1 MARLPQPGSDDGTWG
16 AILND
21 FLSTSHASDG
31 TLKPAAITD
40 AGAADD
46 STVVHTSG
54 AETVGGTK
62 TFSASPIVP
71 TPTLNTQAANKTYVD
86 SVASAGAPDATT
98 STKGIVQL
106 TGDLAGT
113 ADAPTVPGLAGKEP
127 TITAGN
133 NTQYYRGDKS
143 WQTLDKAAVG
153 LTNIDNTSDAN
164 KPISTATQT
173 ALNAKTPT
181 TRTITAGTGLTGG
194 GDLTADRTIAAN
206 FGSSAGTIAQG
217 NDSRITG
224 AEQTSNKGTANG
236 YAGLNNST
244 VVPTAQLGSGTADT
258 TTFLRGDNTWA
269 TAPAAPVSSV
279 AGKTGAVTL
288 VKGDVGLANL
298 DNTSDANKP
307 VSTAQQTALDG
318 KANTTITITAGTGL
332 TGGGDL
338 SANRTLAVVDDTST
352 QKVRISKDGT
362 LIGTHRELN
371 LVTGSNITLTATDN
385 TANNRTD
392 VTIAATNPTPAST
405 VVSETTFGTASAV
418 GTSAQYA
425 RADHTHG
432 TPNLATYS
440 TPLAS
445 DLPTT
450 SVTLVDVTGVSLSV
464 GVGTYEFE
472 FIMPYTGSVSA
483 GSGILLG
490 MNGPASSFLLYSLVI
505 QSANGTT
512 GNYYRNAFGVSQAG
526 PVVTTGGNVYFAR
539 VIGRITT
546 TASGTLQPQFACTNS
561 STTTTIKAGAYAKLQ
576 TF

>member
-16 AILND
+16 SILND

-31 TLKPAAITD
+31 TLKPAALTD

-46 STVVHTSG
+46 TTVVHTSG
-54 AETVGGTK
+54 AETIGGTK
-62 TFSASPIVP
+62 TFSASPVVP
-71 TPTLNTQAANKTYVD
+71 APSFGTHAASKAYVD
-86 SVASAGAPDATT
+86 SVASSGAPDATVT
-98 STKGIVQL
+98 SKGVVQL
-106 TGDLAGT
+106 AGDLAGT
-113 ADAPTVPGLAGKEP
+113 ASAPTVPGLASKEP
-127 TITAGN
+127 AILAGDS
-133 NTQYYRGDKS
+133 TQYYRGDKT
-143 WQTLDKAAVG
+143 WQTLDKSAVG
-153 LTNIDNTSDAN
+153 LVNADNTSDAN

-173 ALNAKTPT
+173 ALNTKIPT
-181 TRTITAGTGLTGG
+181 TRSIT
-194 GDLTADRTIAAN
+194 
-206 FGSSAGTIAQG
+206 
-217 NDSRITG
+217 TG
-224 AEQTSNKGTANG
+224 A
-236 YAGLNNST
+236 
-244 VVPTAQLGSGTADT
+244 
-258 TTFLRGDNTWA
+258 
-269 TAPAAPVSSV
+269 
-279 AGKTGAVTL
+279 
-288 VKGDVGLANL
+288 
-298 DNTSDANKP
+298 
-307 VSTAQQTALDG
+307 
-318 KANTTITITAGTGL
+318 GL

-338 SANRTLAVVDDTST
+338 SADRTLSVVDDTSV

-371 LVTGSNITLTATDN
+371 LITGSNVTLTATDN

-392 VTIAATNPTPAST
+392 ITIAVAAPTAAST
-405 VVSETTFGTASAV
+405 VVSETTFGAASAA
-418 GTSAQYA
+418 GSSAQYA

-464 GVGTYEFE
+464 GIGTYEFE
-472 FIMPYTGSVSA
+472 FIMPYTGSVSG

-490 MNGPASSFLLYSLVI
+490 MNGPASSFLMYSLVI

>member
-16 AILND
+16 SILND

-31 TLKPAAITD
+31 TLKPTALTD

-46 STVVHTSG
+46 TNVVHTSG
-54 AETVGGTK
+54 DETIAGVK
-62 TFSASPIVP
+62 TFSSSPIVP
-71 TPTLNTQAANKTYVD
+71 TPTVSGQVANKTYVD
-86 SVASAGAPDATT
+86 TVASSGAPDATPT
-98 STKGIVQL
+98 TKGLVQL
-106 TGDLAGT
+106 TGDLGGT
-113 ADAPTVPGLAGKEP
+113 AGAPTVPGLAGK
-127 TITAGN
+127 
-133 NTQYYRGDKS
+133 
-143 WQTLDKAAVG
+143 AA
-153 LTNIDNTSDAN
+153 
-164 KPISTATQT
+164 TAT
-173 ALNAKTPT
+173 
-181 TRTITAGTGLTGG
+181 TITAGTGLTGG
-194 GDLTADRTIAAN
+194 GDLSANRTISAN
-206 FGSSAGTIAQG
+206 FGTGAGTIAQG

-224 AEQTSNKGTANG
+224 AEQTTNKGVANG
-236 YAGLNNST
+236 YAGLNSST

-269 TAPAAPVSSV
+269 TTPAAPVTSV
-279 AGKTGAVTL
+279 AGKTGVVTL
-288 VKGDVGLANL
+288 VKADVGLTNV
-298 DNTSDANKP
+298 DNTSDTNKP
-307 VSTAQQTALDG
+307 VSTAQQTALDA
-318 KANTTITITAGTGL
+318 KANTAITITAGTGL

-338 SANRTLAVVDDTST
+338 SGNRTLAVVDDTSI

-371 LVTGSNITLTATDN
+371 LITGSNVTLTATDN

-418 GTSAQYA
+418 GSSAQYA

-445 DLPTT
+445 DLSTT
-450 SVTLVDVTGVSLSV
+450 SVTLTDVTGVSLSV

-472 FIMPYTGSVSA
+472 FIMPYTGSVSGA
-483 GSGILLG
+483 SGILASI
-490 MNGPASSFLLYSLVI
+490 NGPATSFLMYSLVL

-512 GNYYRNAFGVSQAG
+512 GNYYRNAFGVSQAC
-526 PVVTTGGNVYFAR
+526 PVVTTAGNVYFAR
-539 VIGRITT
+539 IVGRLTT

>member
-46 STVVHTSG
+46 AAVVHTSG
-54 AETVGGTK
+54 AETISGTK
-62 TFSASPIVP
+62 TFSASPVVP

-86 SVASAGAPDATT
+86 TVASAGAPDATT
-98 STKGIVQL
+98 TSKGLIQL
-106 TGDLAGT
+106 AGDLAGT
-113 ADAPTVPGLAGKEP
+113 ASTPTVPGLA
-127 TITAGN
+127 N
-133 NTQYYRGDKS
+133 
-143 WQTLDKAAVG
+143 KAA
-153 LTNIDNTSDAN
+153 TSTT
-164 KPISTATQT
+164 IS
-173 ALNAKTPT
+173 
-181 TRTITAGTGLTGG
+181 AGTGLTGG
-194 GDLTADRTIAAN
+194 GDLSANRTISAN
-206 FGSSAGTIAQG
+206 FGTGAGTIAQG
-217 NDSRITG
+217 NDSRIVG
-224 AEQTSNKGTANG
+224 AEQTTNKGAANG
-236 YAGLNNST
+236 YASLNSST
-244 VVPTAQLGSGTADT
+244 VVPSAQLGSGTADT

-269 TAPAAPVSSV
+269 TTPAAPVTSV
-279 AGKTGAVTL
+279 AGKTGVVTL
-288 VKGDVGLANL
+288 VKADVGLTNV

-307 VSTAQQTALDG
+307 VSTAQQTALDS
-318 KANTTITITAGTGL
+318 KANTTITVSAGTGL

-338 SANRTLAVVDDTST
+338 SANRTFAVVDDTST

-385 TANNRTD
+385 TVNNRTD
-392 VTIAATNPTPAST
+392 VTIAASSPTPAGA
-405 VVSETTFGTASAV
+405 VVAETTFGTASAV
-418 GTSAQYA
+418 GSSAQYA

-445 DLPTT
+445 DLSTT

-472 FIMPYTGSVSA
+472 FIMPYTGSVSGA
-483 GSGILLG
+483 SGILASI
-490 MNGPASSFLLYSLVI
+490 NGPATSFLMYSLI
-505 QSANGTT
+505 LQSANGTT
-512 GNYYRNAFGVSQAG
+512 GNYYRNAFGVSQAC
-526 PVVTTGGNVYFAR
+526 PVVTTAGNVYFAR
-539 VIGRITT
+539 IVGRLTT